1 MQIHFNASQG
11 QPFGR
16 PQTQQIVAGDSA
28 GSAPIIDATCAT
40 RPVHAPA
47 PARLR
52 QAIGGFTLIELL
64 AVVSMAGALTGVA
77 LPTFESQLQRT
88 RRTDAL
94 VSMMQVQAAQERF
107 RSNGARYGSLAD
119 IGTPGVSPAGHY
131 NLQALSADEDGYIV
145 LATATGTQARDANC
159 RNLSLQMAGAN
170 ISYAS
175 GPDATVANPD
185 SVNRKC
191 WNL

>member
-1 MQIHFNASQG
+1 MQIQFNASRG
-11 QPFGR
+11 QPFSG
-16 PQTQQIVAGDSA
+16 PQASQIVAGGSA
-28 GSAPIIDATCAT
+28 GGASIIDATCAT

-47 PARLR
+47 PARQR
-52 QAIGGFTLIELL
+52 HAIGGFTLIELL

-77 LPTFESQLQRT
+77 LPTFEGQLQRM

-107 RSNGARYGSLAD
+107 RSNGVRYGSLPD
-119 IGTPGVSPAGHY
+119 IGMPGVSPAGHY
-131 NLQALSADEDGYIV
+131 GLQALSADEDGYNV
-145 LATATGTQARDANC
+145 LATATGTQARDATC
-159 RNLSLQMAGAN
+159 RNLSLHMAGAN

>member
-1 MQIHFNASQG
+1 MQTHFNASQA
-11 QPFGR
+11 QPFSK
-16 PQTQQIVAGDSA
+16 PQASQILAGDCA
-28 GSAPIIDATCAT
+28 GGASIIDATCAT

-47 PARLR
+47 PARQR

-64 AVVSMAGALTGVA
+64 AVVSMVGALTGVA
-77 LPTFESQLQRT
+77 LPTFEGQLQRV

-119 IGTPGVSPAGHY
+119 IGTPGVSSAGHY
-131 NLQALSADEDGYIV
+131 SLQALSADEDGYNV
-145 LATATGTQARDANC
+145 LATATGAQARDAMC
-159 RNLSLQMAGAN
+159 RNLSLHMAGAN
-170 ISYAS
+170 IRYAS

>member
-1 MQIHFNASQG
+1 MQIHFNASRG
-11 QPFGR
+11 QPFSG
-16 PQTQQIVAGDSA
+16 PQASQIVAGGSA
-28 GSAPIIDATCAT
+28 GGASIIDATCAT

-47 PARLR
+47 PARQR
-52 QAIGGFTLIELL
+52 HAIGGFTLIELL

-77 LPTFESQLQRT
+77 LPTFEGQMQRM

-107 RSNGARYGSLAD
+107 RSNGVRYGSLAD
-119 IGTPGVSPAGHY
+119 IGMPGVSPAGHY
-131 NLQALSADEDGYIV
+131 GLQALSADEDGYNV

-159 RNLSLQMAGAN
+159 RNLSLHMAGAN

-175 GPDATVANPD
+175 GPDATVANPEP
-185 SVNRKC
+185 VNRKC

>member
-131 NLQALSADEDGYIV
+131 SLQALSADEDGYVV

-159 RNLSLQMAGAN
+159 RNLSLRMMGAN
-170 ISYAS
+170 PTYAS
-175 GPDATVANPD
+175 GPDATVANPE

-191 WNL
+191 WSL

>member
-1 MQIHFNASQG
+1 MQTHFNASQG
-11 QPFGR
+11 QPFGM
-16 PQTQQIVAGDSA
+16 PQAAQNMAGDGA
-28 GSAPIIDATCAT
+28 GGASIIDATCAT
-40 RPVHAPA
+40 RLVHVPT
-47 PARLR
+47 PARQR
-52 QAIGGFTLIELL
+52 HAIGGFTLIELL
-64 AVVSMAGALTGVA
+64 AVVSMVGALTGVA
-77 LPTFESQLQRT
+77 LPTFEGQLQRV
-88 RRTDAL
+88 RRADAL

-119 IGTPGVSPAGHY
+119 IGTPGMSAAGHY
-131 NLQALSADEDGYIV
+131 SLQALSADEDGYNV
-145 LATATGTQARDANC
+145 LATATGSQARDANC
-159 RNLSLQMAGAN
+159 RNLSLHMSGAN

>member
-1 MQIHFNASQG
+1 MQTHFNASHG
-11 QPFGR
+11 QPFGG
-16 PQTQQIVAGDSA
+16 PPTQQIVGGDSA
-28 GSAPIIDATCAT
+28 GSAPIIGATCAT
-40 RPVHAPA
+40 CPVHAPA
-47 PARLR
+47 PARQR

-159 RNLSLQMAGAN
+159 RNLSLHMAGAN

-175 GPDATVANPD
+175 GPDTTVANPEP
-185 SVNRKC
+185 VNRKC

>member
-1 MQIHFNASQG
+1 MQTYFNASQG
-11 QPFGR
+11 RPFGG
-16 PQTQQIVAGDSA
+16 PQASRIAAGDSA
-28 GSAPIIDATCAT
+28 GGASIIGATCAI
-40 RPVHAPA
+40 RFVHAPA
-47 PARLR
+47 PARQR
-52 QAIGGFTLIELL
+52 RAIGGFTLIELL
-64 AVVSMAGALTGVA
+64 AVVSMVGALTGVA
-77 LPTFESQLQRT
+77 LPTFEGQLQRV

-131 NLQALSADEDGYIV
+131 SLQALAADEDGYNV

-159 RNLSLQMAGAN
+159 RNLSLHMAGAN

-175 GPDATVANPD
+175 GPDATVANPEP
-185 SVNRKC
+185 VNRKC

>member
-1 MQIHFNASQG
+1 MQTHFNASQG
-11 QPFGR
+11 RQSGA
-16 PQTQQIVAGDSA
+16 PQARQIVAGDSA

-131 NLQALSADEDGYIV
+131 SLQALSADEDGYVV

>member
-1 MQIHFNASQG
+1 MQTHFNASQG
-11 QPFGR
+11 QPFGG
-16 PQTQQIVAGDSA
+16 PQASQIVAGDSA
-28 GSAPIIDATCAT
+28 GGASIIGPTCAT

-47 PARLR
+47 LAR
-52 QAIGGFTLIELL
+52 QGHAIGGFTLIELL
-64 AVVSMAGALTGVA
+64 AVVSMVGALTGIA
-77 LPTFESQLQRT
+77 LPTFEGQLQRV

-131 NLQALSADEDGYIV
+131 SLQALSADEDGYNV

-159 RNLSLQMAGAN
+159 RNLALKMAGAN
-170 ISYAS
+170 ITYAS

-185 SVNRKC
+185 SINRKC

>member
-1 MQIHFNASQG
+1 MQAHFNASQG
-11 QPFGR
+11 QPFST
-16 PQTQQIVAGDSA
+16 PQASQIMAGDCA
-28 GSAPIIDATCAT
+28 GGASIIDATCAT

-47 PARLR
+47 PARQR

-64 AVVSMAGALTGVA
+64 AVVSMVGALTGVA
-77 LPTFESQLQRT
+77 LPAFEGQLQRV

-119 IGTPGVSPAGHY
+119 IGTPGMSAAGHY
-131 NLQALSADEDGYIV
+131 SLQALSADEDGYNV
-145 LATATGTQARDANC
+145 LATATGSQARDANC
-159 RNLSLQMAGAN
+159 RNLSLNMAGAN